1 MYINRITCTNCYGTG
16 KTQEWVMAETNP
28 DGTGMLKVEEC
39 VCGNCNG
46 KGYTK
51 YSVFTV
57 EEAKVI
63 AEHFG
68 FEVLGDDTYD

>member
-1 MYINRITCTNCYGTG
+1 MYINRICCSACFGTG
-16 KTQEWVMAETNP
+16 KTQQWVMTEANP
-28 DGTGMLKVEEC
+28 DGTGTLKAEEC

-46 KGYTK
+46 KGYIE
-51 YSVFTV
+51 YPVFTV

-68 FEVLGDDTYD
+68 FNVIGDSIND